1 MNWRRL
7 DHLVLRLPNSQKV
20 LVRCFPSPPSVDME
34 GRSIFPWAAKCL
46 NTSLA

>member
-20 LVRCFPSPPSVDME
+20 LVRCFRIPPESGYGGPVDFSVGGE
-34 GRSIFPWAAKCL
+34 VPQH
-46 NTSLA
+46 